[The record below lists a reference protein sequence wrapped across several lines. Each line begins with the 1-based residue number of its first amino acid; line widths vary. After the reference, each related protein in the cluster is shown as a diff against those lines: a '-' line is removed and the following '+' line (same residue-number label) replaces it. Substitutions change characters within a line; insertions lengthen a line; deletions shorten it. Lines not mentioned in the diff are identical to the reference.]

1 MPNELEDI
9 QEQID
14 FLFAQLNSLKI
25 NTLQSNSGYGSV
37 PMFTTGGAACAT
49 TLSAA
54 ITSITQTA
62 ITVAAAINILN
73 TTYMLIDDEIVQVTA
88 GGTTT
93 SLTILR
99 GQFGT
104 VPALHANGAVVDNSL
119 NPFTYLNPLNHVPLK
134 IAMNAS
140 FVIGTTTIGISNG
153 IYESPKPTTNNT
165 SRQIFEF
172 AILQPGTASAPAYN
186 GITTLSAAITS
197 TTATT
202 ISVTSGTNIAN
213 GQYIQVGNQPPA
225 GTIGSVHS
233 EIMRVLSGGGTT
245 TLTVQRQALG
255 LPLMPAV
262 TQLNGATV
270 WLLPYG
276 YVCYFIL
283 GGNGMRAWIVTTPQ
297 NVNVFFTQIG
307 SGFANTTL
315 NFTLDILG

>member
-1 MPNELEDI
+1 MPNEIEDL
-9 QEQID
+9 QEQVD
-14 FLFAQLNSLKI
+14 FLFAQVNSLKI

-37 PMFTTGGAACAT
+37 AMSQGVTTAT

-54 ITSITQTA
+54 ITSITQTT

-93 SLTILR
+93 SLTIVR
-99 GQFGT
+99 GLFGT
-104 VPALHANGAVVDNSL
+104 VPALHANGAIVDNSL
-119 NPFTYLNPLNHVPLK
+119 NPFGYLNPLNHVPLK

-140 FVIGTTTIGISNG
+140 FVTGTSTIGISNG
-153 IYESPKPTTNNT
+153 IYEAPKPTTANK

-172 AILQPGTASAPAYN
+172 AILDPGSSSAPAYN

-213 GQYIQVGNQPPA
+213 GQYIQVGNQPPQGTV
-225 GTIGSVHS
+225 GTIHS

-245 TLTVQRQALG
+245 TLTVQRQALE
-255 LPLMPAV
+255 LPLLPAV

-276 YVCYFIL
+276 YVSYFML
-283 GGNGMRAWIVTTPQ
+283 GGNGFRAWITATPQ
-297 NVNVFFTQIG
+297 NIYVFFTQIG

-315 NFTLDILG
+315 NFTLDTLG

>member
-1 MPNELEDI
+1 MPNELEDL

-14 FLFAQLNSLKI
+14 FLFAQVNSLKI

-153 IYESPKPTTNNT
+153 IYESPKATTNNK

-186 GITTLSAAITS
+186 GITTLGAAITT

-202 ISVTSGTNIAN
+202 ITVTSGTNIAN
-213 GQYIQVGNQPPA
+213 GQYIQLGLMPPQA
-225 GTIGSVHS
+225 G
-233 EIMRVLSGGGTT
+233 EIMRVVAGGGTT
-245 TLTVQRQALG
+245 TLTVQRAQLG
-255 LPLMPAV
+255 STAATYSNGSAV
-262 TQLNGATV
+262 YLF
-270 WLLPYG
+270 PYG

-283 GGNGMRAWIVTTPQ
+283 GGNGMRAWIVTTPK
-297 NVNVFFTQIG
+297 NVIVFFTQIG

-315 NFTLDILG
+315 NFTLDTLG